1 MDFIDN
7 PSNSELIDI
16 NIKNI
21 NHYEIY
27 FHKLIMTYKS
37 INIYEGKNLKTKEKI
52 IVEVYDTDIIF
63 VAKRIKNKIIKI
75 DHPNII
81 SILDVIIE
89 FSNIYIIKPYYT
101 IKIINANMNDFI
113 KTKQIVRGMK
123 FLFDKNIEFE
133 QININNIYYDDK
145 ENLLKLSPFLS
156 PPIVQKNIL
165 YGSPLYSPPENSN
178 INKYDKE
185 KKILLNLDK
194 ILYELFNNNSNSN
207 SNSNSNN
214 NNNMYVIKIIKNML
228 EFDNCSL
235 IDIYNFFEKNTNI
248 TQNFKENFK
257 DELKDNNLLKK
268 INNINILND
277 EMFIMEM

>member
-1 MDFIDN
+1 MDLFDN
-7 PSNSELIDI
+7 PSNSELIEI

-21 NHYEIY
+21 NDYEIY
-27 FHKLIMTYKS
+27 FHKPIMSYKS
-37 INIYEGKNLKTKEKI
+37 INVYEGKILKTKEKI
-52 IVEVYDTDIIF
+52 IVEVYDMDIIF
-63 VAKRIKNKIIKI
+63 LAKRIKNKIIKI

-89 FSNIYIIKPYYT
+89 FSNIYIIKPYYK
-101 IKIINANMNDFI
+101 IKLINTNINDII
-113 KTKQIVRGMK
+113 KTKQIIRGMK

-145 ENLLKLSPFLS
+145 NNLLKLSPFLS
-156 PPIVQKNIL
+156 PPTIQKNIL

-185 KKILLNLDK
+185 KKILLNLDT
-194 ILYELFNNNSNSN
+194 ILYELFND
-207 SNSNSNN
+207 N

-228 EFDNCSL
+228 EFDNCSF
-235 IDIYNFFEKNTNI
+235 IDIYNFFEKNTYI
-248 TQNFKENFK
+248 TQNLK
-257 DELKDNNLLKK
+257 DDFKDNNLLKNKK